1 MKCNRCGTVFH
12 EGVFC
17 PECGTKVI
25 KPTDTSEKKK
35 EEKPGISFEE
45 QRKIQQLELEKEKYQ
60 KELELELK
68 RKESARKWKQQK
80 TKIVIIIA
88 VILVLFIAFCC
99 GGNDKGQSTEKKAEK
114 DSIKET
120 TQVQEVSGYIDMSED
135 ELLQKLNMDKND
147 TGFYPDD
154 DNINFTCIDGKVYS
168 ISLSNKHENQDQ
180 QYSLFGI
187 KVGDSIGK
195 IEDNLPENLQY
206 AGTSNISDAK
216 SDSFVNKENGYAL
229 AIDYNLDE
237 IAAISYVADTSF
249 AGDVSDD
256 QTESDENTINYA
268 SELVYG
274 IYENNSENYVCNAE
288 VGYYTGD
295 DEDYIELS
303 GKNAD
308 GQEITEEMIL
318 YKQEDGSYLAKS
330 DTTMTEAIVTF
341 GDELMNV
348 AITNAGDSEC
358 LNGTYTLVER
368 TDMNN

>member
-1 MKCNRCGTVFH
+1 M
-12 EGVFC
+12 
-17 PECGTKVI
+17 
-25 KPTDTSEKKK
+25 
-35 EEKPGISFEE
+35 
-45 QRKIQQLELEKEKYQ
+45 
-60 KELELELK
+60 
-68 RKESARKWKQQK
+68 
-80 TKIVIIIA
+80 
-88 VILVLFIAFCC
+88 
-99 GGNDKGQSTEKKAEK
+99 
-114 DSIKET
+114 
-120 TQVQEVSGYIDMSED
+120 
-135 ELLQKLNMDKND
+135 
-147 TGFYPDD
+147 
-154 DNINFTCIDGKVYS
+154 
-168 ISLSNKHENQDQ
+168 
-180 QYSLFGI
+180 
-187 KVGDSIGK
+187 
-195 IEDNLPENLQY
+195 PENLQY

-358 LNGTYTLVER
+358 LMVLIRSWKEQI
-368 TDMNN
+368 

>member
-1 MKCNRCGTVFH
+1 M
-12 EGVFC
+12 
-17 PECGTKVI
+17 
-25 KPTDTSEKKK
+25 
-35 EEKPGISFEE
+35 
-45 QRKIQQLELEKEKYQ
+45 
-60 KELELELK
+60 
-68 RKESARKWKQQK
+68 
-80 TKIVIIIA
+80 
-88 VILVLFIAFCC
+88 
-99 GGNDKGQSTEKKAEK
+99 
-114 DSIKET
+114 
-120 TQVQEVSGYIDMSED
+120 
-135 ELLQKLNMDKND
+135 
-147 TGFYPDD
+147 
-154 DNINFTCIDGKVYS
+154 
-168 ISLSNKHENQDQ
+168 
-180 QYSLFGI
+180 
-187 KVGDSIGK
+187 
-195 IEDNLPENLQY
+195 PENLQY